1 MERILVIDD
10 EASIRKALG
19 IGLASEDFVVDLAS
33 DGISG
38 IQLGQQRS
46 YDILIAD
53 LSLPDINGLEVIK
66 KIKHSIPEIIP
77 IIITGKGDMQSS
89 LEAIRLEVS
98 DYLEKPLSLSS
109 VKDSIARALKR
120 REMKRR
126 TIEDKAHQQLLS
138 DSLTGLPDR
147 SLFMDCLNRAIAGI
161 DRYEDRSFAVFLI
174 DIDHL
179 KEVNDAY
186 GHRSGDMVLSELSHR
201 FKSCIR
207 TTDTVARINGDE
219 FAVLIEEFESCQKV
233 IGTAE
238 RCQRAAEQAIDIDG
252 KKVTLSVSI
261 GIVMKTIFYQS
272 PDDVIRDA
280 EMALFHCKAQGDGL
294 VKVFEK
300 EMLEQAIESLQ
311 LENDLRLAI
320 QNQEF
325 ILHYQPIIR
334 MHDQRLAGFEA
345 LIRWN
350 HPEHGI
356 IYPDQ
361 FIPKAE
367 EIGLINQI
375 GGWVLNEGCRQM
387 REWQRTL
394 SGFGEIILN
403 INISGGQF
411 LQPGF
416 ADLVAG
422 IIRKHHLDP
431 GILKFELTESV
442 LMKDSKAAI
451 KILRA
456 MKDIGIKLAI
466 DDFGTGY
473 SSFSYLQ
480 QFPIDDLK
488 IGKSFIQQLEVDA
501 ESYEI
506 VKTIV
511 DLAKRL
517 GIDVV
522 AEGVETEGHLN
533 KVKSLNF
540 DMVQGFLFAKPA
552 DKDSVIKFLNRSL
565 ANSDLASSKSAG

>member
-1 MERILVIDD
+1 
-10 EASIRKALG
+10 
-19 IGLASEDFVVDLAS
+19 
-33 DGISG
+33 
-38 IQLGQQRS
+38 
-46 YDILIAD
+46 
-53 LSLPDINGLEVIK
+53 
-66 KIKHSIPEIIP
+66 
-77 IIITGKGDMQSS
+77 
-89 LEAIRLEVS
+89 
-98 DYLEKPLSLSS
+98 
-109 VKDSIARALKR
+109 
-120 REMKRR
+120 
-126 TIEDKAHQQLLS
+126 
-138 DSLTGLPDR
+138 
-147 SLFMDCLNRAIAGI
+147 
-161 DRYEDRSFAVFLI
+161 
-174 DIDHL
+174 
-179 KEVNDAY
+179 
-186 GHRSGDMVLSELSHR
+186 
-201 FKSCIR
+201 
-207 TTDTVARINGDE
+207 
-219 FAVLIEEFESCQKV
+219 
-233 IGTAE
+233 
-238 RCQRAAEQAIDIDG
+238 
-252 KKVTLSVSI
+252 
-261 GIVMKTIFYQS
+261 MKTIFYQS

-280 EMALFHCKAQGDGL
+280 EMALSHCKEQGEGL

-300 EMLEQAIESLQ
+300 KMLEQAIESLQ

-334 MHDQRLAGFEA
+334 IDDQRLVGFEA

-356 IYPDQ
+356 IYPAG
-361 FIPKAE
+361 FISKAE

-375 GGWVLNEGCRQM
+375 GGWVLNEGCRQI

-394 SGFGEIILN
+394 SDFGEITLN
-403 INISGGQF
+403 INISGSQF

-416 ADLVAG
+416 TDLVAG
-422 IIRKHHLDP
+422 IIREHHLDP

-442 LMKDSKAAI
+442 LMKDSKTAI

-480 QFPIDDLK
+480 QFPLDDLK
-488 IGKSFIQQLEVDA
+488 IGMSFIQQLEVDA
-501 ESYEI
+501 ECYEI

-517 GIDVV
+517 GLHVV

-552 DKDSVIKFLNRSL
+552 DQHSVIKHIKKFL
-565 ANSDLASSKSAG
+565 

>member
-53 LSLPDINGLEVIK
+53 LSLPDIDGLEVIK

-219 FAVLIEEFESCQKV
+219 FAVLIEEFESYQKV
-233 IGTAE
+233 IETAE

-280 EMALFHCKAQGDGL
+280 EMALSYCKEQGDGL
-294 VKVFEK
+294 FKVFEK

-367 EIGLINQI
+367 ETGLINQI

>member
-53 LSLPDINGLEVIK
+53 LSLPDIDGLEVIK

-219 FAVLIEEFESCQKV
+219 FAVLIEEFESYQKV
-233 IGTAE
+233 IETAE

-280 EMALFHCKAQGDGL
+280 EMALFHCKEQGDGL
-294 VKVFEK
+294 FKVFEK

>member
-53 LSLPDINGLEVIK
+53 LSLPDIDGLEVIK

-233 IGTAE
+233 IETAE

-367 EIGLINQI
+367 ETGLINQI

-451 KILRA
+451 KILRDI
-456 MKDIGIKLAI
+456 KDIGIKLAI

-522 AEGVETEGHLN
+522 AEGVETEGHLS